1 MILLTD
7 QIPVWLKVEAGQ
19 QLVSERRLSALRSGK
34 KLRQARRK
42 AAAKKLAASVARKQP
57 AQAEDQAEEETEE
70 DLPAE
75 PAGEQGESYL
85 IKGPGKTSASRSR
98 VSLLARQ
105 AVKHFWNP
113 DKVPEGHHGRIRC
126 MFSVFFFGFVYTYI
140 HTHLLATTS
149 YLLATTY

>member
-85 IKGPGKTSASRSR
+85 IKGPGETSASRWR

-113 DKVPEGHHGRIRC
+113 DKVPEGPHGQIICRFFPY
-126 MFSVFFFGFVYTYI
+126 FSLGLYI
-140 HTHLLATTS
+140 HTHTH
-149 YLLATTY
+149 TY